1 MEISNMINSKIKVMV
16 IKILTGFEERK
27 KKENIKKNHSE
38 MKSLITKTKNALE
51 RINTGLE
58 KAKE

>member
-27 KKENIKKNHSE
+27 KKRKYKKEPLRDEELN
-38 MKSLITKTKNALE
+38 N
-51 RINTGLE
+51 
-58 KAKE
+58 